1 MKVSPGGRREMFPDP
16 EGLVDFI
23 VEMRV
28 RERALTTTHIIN
40 WIKRYQSQWLRLY
53 LIDKQAGTGY
63 QSLLRLLQQFCRR
76 HGYSRQRA
84 GHRKKSHAALA
95 DVRDEFAEEFHRL
108 YSAFHDDSVY
118 NFDET
123 GFYYDMPPKYIWS
136 IRGGDAK
143 VSSGEKHSL
152 RMTVALTVRADV
164 SKLPLLFVVRGLP
177 GGRIETHELPT
188 YPAGHVY
195 AVQQKAWMDNNVWR
209 LYLRTLLLPCV
220 EAPSV
225 ILVDNF
231 ESHVSDES
239 YSFVEVEL
247 SCLLVPLPPNAT
259 STCQPLDVGVMAP
272 FKRFLRDEW
281 LAEEIIDGED
291 GDEFDSPCA
300 AQKRL
305 AMINRAIR
313 AWDKVSEDVIRESF
327 AKAIPSA

>member
-1 MKVSPGGRREMFPDP
+1 MFPNP

-53 LIDKQAGTGY
+53 LVDKQAGTGY

-76 HGYSRQRA
+76 HA
-84 GHRKKSHAALA
+84 E
-95 DVRDEFAEEFHRL
+95 VRDEFAEEFHRL
-108 YSAFHDDSVY
+108 YSAFHDDSV
-118 NFDET
+118 NNVDET

-152 RMTVALTVRADV
+152 RMNVALTVRADG

-231 ESHVSDES
+231 ESHV
-239 YSFVEVEL
+239 L
-247 SCLLVPLPPNAT
+247 
-259 STCQPLDVGVMAP
+259 
-272 FKRFLRDEW
+272 
-281 LAEEIIDGED
+281 
-291 GDEFDSPCA
+291 
-300 AQKRL
+300 
-305 AMINRAIR
+305 
-313 AWDKVSEDVIRESF
+313 
-327 AKAIPSA
+327 